1 MAAALFICYSSE
13 LGGAERVLLEAV
25 RGWRR
30 EGERDAWLACPEGP
44 LADHARTAG
53 ARVAVLRAR
62 SLELRARPRDRATAP
77 LRLAGHRGELQSLIA
92 ALHPDLV
99 LVNGMRS
106 AIALTG
112 VARRGTPLVLMHH
125 DMLPSALIGAAVR
138 RAGRH
143 AALVLVPSRAVAAD
157 LDPDGDLGARLLVVH
172 PGVDVEQFVDA
183 GEPAAPPEVIVL
195 GALAAWK
202 RVDVALE
209 AVALVRRRLPEVR
222 LRIVGAPLGDAQGE
236 LLERRLRERASQPDL
251 GGAVTFAGGVD
262 DPRPELQR
270 AALLLH
276 CAAREPFGLAVVEAL
291 AAGRPV
297 VAPAAGGPLEI
308 VDPSCGVLYPPG
320 DVAAAAAAIVSLLQD
335 PARAR
340 AMGASGRSR
349 ARARFDVREARSA
362 YAAALAPLPR
372 ADSAA
377 RRRGSARGVRSHANA
392 PVLAPLPR
400 ANSAARRR
408 GSARGV
414 PSHANAPAI
423 VTVTHNSA
431 DALESLLRSISHHLG
446 SECRVIVVDNASRD
460 VTRAV
465 AERWRGE
472 LELEVLALSENIG
485 FGAACNRGVA
495 RSNREVT
502 ALLNPDVEL
511 LDGSLLSLAAEALR
525 TNIPARLLAPL
536 VVSGDG
542 RRESSVHV
550 SPCSTAALVHAVI
563 PPAALPARAAAAF
576 APWRSERARAVGW
589 AAGCALVAP
598 TDMLRALGPF
608 DESIF
613 LYAEDMDLCLRAR
626 RQGMQTWFRPEARVL
641 HHGAHSSRAAFGGEP
656 FERLAAARHDVMS
669 RRLGARCAHLDD
681 ALQALTFLTRIA
693 LKRAARRDVAR
704 ERSQLRAVRY
714 AAQARGRRPA
724 EP

>member
-13 LGGAERVLLEAV
+13 LGGAERVLLEV
-25 RGWRR
+25 VHGWRG

-44 LADHARTAG
+44 LAEHARAAG

-92 ALHPDLV
+92 ALDPDLV

-112 VARRGTPLVLMHH
+112 VARGGAPVVFMHH

-138 RAGRH
+138 RAARR
-143 AALVLVPSRAVAAD
+143 AALVVVPSRAVAAD
-157 LDPDGDLGARLLVVH
+157 LDPNSDLGARLVVVH

-195 GALAAWK
+195 GALVAWK

-209 AVALVRRRLPEVR
+209 AIALVRRRLPEVR
-222 LRIVGAPLGDAQGE
+222 LRIVGAPLGEAHAE
-236 LLERRLRERASQPDL
+236 LLERQLRERASQPDL
-251 GGAVTFAGGVD
+251 RGAVTFAGGVD

-270 AALLLH
+270 ATLLLH

-308 VDPSCGVLYPPG
+308 VDTSCGVLYPPG
-320 DVAAAAAAIVSLLQD
+320 DAAAAAAAIVSLLRD

-372 ADSAA
+372 KDPAA
-377 RRRGSARGVRSHANA
+377 VRRGSARGVRSHAD
-392 PVLAPLPR
+392 
-400 ANSAARRR
+400 
-408 GSARGV
+408 
-414 PSHANAPAI
+414 APAI

-446 SECRVIVVDNASRD
+446 SQCRVIVVDNASRD
-460 VTRAV
+460 ATRAV

-472 LELEVLALSENIG
+472 LELEVEVLALSENIG

-495 RSNREVT
+495 RANREVT

-511 LDGSLLSLAAEALR
+511 LDGSLLSLATQALR
-525 TNIPARLLAPL
+525 TNTPARLLAPL

-542 RRESSVHV
+542 RRENSVHA
-550 SPCSTAALVHAVI
+550 SPCSRAALVHAVI
-563 PPAALPARAAAAF
+563 PPAALPARVAAAF

-626 RQGMQTWFRPEARVL
+626 RQGMETWFRPEARVL

-656 FERLAAARHDVMS
+656 FERLAAARHDVVA

-693 LKRAARRDVAR
+693 LKRAAHRDVAR

>member
-30 EGERDAWLACPEGP
+30 AGERDAWLACPEGS
-44 LADHARTAG
+44 LADHARAAG
-53 ARVAVLRAR
+53 ARVALLRGR

-112 VARRGTPLVLMHH
+112 VARRGAPLVFMHH

-138 RAGRH
+138 RAARH
-143 AALVLVPSRAVAAD
+143 AALVVVPSRAVAAD
-157 LDPDGDLGARLLVVH
+157 LDPNSDLGVRLVVVH

-209 AVALVRRRLPEVR
+209 AFALVRRRLPEVR
-222 LRIVGAPLGDAQGE
+222 LRIVGAPLGDAQAE
-236 LLERRLRERASQPDL
+236 RLERRLRERASQPDL

-276 CAAREPFGLAVVEAL
+276 CAAREPFGLAIVEAL

-320 DVAAAAAAIVSLLQD
+320 DAAAAAAAIVSLLQD

-340 AMGASGRSR
+340 AMGASGRAR

-362 YAAALAPLPR
+362 YAAALAPLRR
-372 ADSAA
+372 ADCAA
-377 RRRGSARGVRSHANA
+377 RRRGSARGVRSHAD
-392 PVLAPLPR
+392 
-400 ANSAARRR
+400 
-408 GSARGV
+408 
-414 PSHANAPAI
+414 APAI

-495 RSNREVT
+495 RANREVT

-511 LDGSLLSLAAEALR
+511 LDGSLLSLATEALR

-542 RRESSVHV
+542 RRENSVHA

-563 PPAALPARAAAAF
+563 PPAALPGRAAAAF

-626 RQGMQTWFRPEARVL
+626 RQGMETWFRPEARVL
-641 HHGAHSSRAAFGGEP
+641 HHRAHSSRAAFGGEP
-656 FERLAAARHDVMS
+656 FERLAAARHDVVA
-669 RRLGARCAHLDD
+669 RRLGAHCAHLDD
-681 ALQALTFLTRIA
+681 ALQGLTFLTRIA

-704 ERSQLRAVRY
+704 ERAQLRAVRY
-714 AAQARGRRPA
+714 AAQAHGRRPA